1 MSHTEFDLTYDGPAV
16 ENGMMDVRDLAP
28 ALLGVGQ
35 LIEAANR
42 VLYGSNAVAN
52 VRVMTVRTGSF
63 NIGLDV
69 GVTFLQAMRD
79 MWSGPEATAAAN
91 LIAVMTF
98 GTGVPIGA
106 IKLIKMLK
114 GRNPNA
120 IHRKEGGRVEV
131 EINGQRIEVDEP
143 VARVAVDLNV
153 RLALESVI
161 AEPLAKEG
169 IERVQ
174 LGTPGKVE
182 RIQKEEGYYF
192 LVSPNHEANIFES
205 RYRAPV
211 SIISLSFKEGNKWRV
226 YDGKSQI
233 NATVTDEEFLAKV
246 NRNEVAFTKDDILI
260 CDFRVITRKEPKG
273 LKSEHFI
280 ERVVEHRQA
289 SSQQMAFFDEGP

>member
-16 ENGMMDVRDLAP
+16 ESGMMDVRDLAP

-42 VLYGSNAVAN
+42 VLYGSTAVAS
-52 VRVMTVRTGSF
+52 VRVRTVRTGSF
-63 NIGLDV
+63 NVGLDV
-69 GVTFLQAMRD
+69 GVTFLQTMRD

-98 GTGVPIGA
+98 GTGIPIGA

-114 GRNPNA
+114 GRQPTA
-120 IHRKEGGRVEV
+120 IHRKDGGRVEV

-169 IERVQ
+169 IVSVQ
-174 LGTPGKVE
+174 LGAPGKVE
-182 RIQKEEGYYF
+182 CIQKGEGYYF
-192 LVSPNHEANIFES
+192 LAPPNHEAGIFES
-205 RYRAPV
+205 RYRAPI
-211 SIISLSFKEGNKWRV
+211 SIISLLFKEGNKWRV
-226 YDGKSQI
+226 NDGKAQI
-233 NATVTDEEFLAKV
+233 NATVSDEEFLAKL
-246 NRNEVAFTKDDILI
+246 NRNEVAFAKDDILI
-260 CDFRVITRKEPKG
+260 CDVRVVTRKETKG
-273 LKSEHFI
+273 LKSEYFI

-289 SSQQMAFFDEGP
+289 SAHQMAFYDEGT